1 MFAGNIC
8 QRSHW
13 ISVYNSPQEHKYIS
27 SHEHKYNSL
36 GEHKYKYLQLLHHH
50 QYHKIANIGLISY
63 ELKSSIHII
72 LIFIALPISILSCFI
87 ITQYTM
93 LIGRC
98 HLWVF
103 SVNCWS
109 QLMHWHIRDG
119 LGEIEEKT
127 FLRPS
132 ENWEPCLLHSWC
144 KSLSKQG
151 QKNLDNRYH
160 GSTSES
166 IFLCKTYNRPGGDQF
181 KLLWIG
187 NRDAIHW
194 IAA

>member
-36 GEHKYKYLQLLHHH
+36 GEHKYKYLQLLHHR

-87 ITQYTM
+87 ITQYTNVDWS
-93 LIGRC
+93 LP
-98 HLWVF
+98 
-103 SVNCWS
+103 SV
-109 QLMHWHIRDG
+109 
-119 LGEIEEKT
+119 
-127 FLRPS
+127 
-132 ENWEPCLLHSWC
+132 
-144 KSLSKQG
+144 
-151 QKNLDNRYH
+151 
-160 GSTSES
+160 S
-166 IFLCKTYNRPGGDQF
+166 ILCKLLKPANALTYQRWTGWNWNWRDNFFAAEWKLGTLSFAFLVQKLKQTRPE
-181 KLLWIG
+181 KSW
-187 NRDAIHW
+187 
-194 IAA
+194 